1 MLVDEVEITVKGGD
15 GGAGIV
21 AWAKPPLR
29 GPSGGSGGR
38 GEDIYT
44 RAVNDLMLLR
54 QFVVKKTV
62 TAESGKRGQINQRT
76 GRDGEDMELVLPT
89 GSVIN
94 DIDTGESWELNH
106 AGEKIKLC
114 VGGNGGRGNYA
125 LRSAI
130 LTTPKVAK
138 PGGRGQERKI
148 RIVLKLV
155 ADFGLIGLP
164 NAGKSSLL
172 NELTAAKAPVAQ
184 YPFTTLSPNLGAL
197 NKKIIADIPGL
208 IEGASKGRGL
218 GIKFLKHI
226 EKIGHLLHCVAA
238 DSEDIIKNYKTV
250 RQELEEYSPE
260 LIKKPEIVL
269 LTKSDLADEKKLKL
283 QMAKLK
289 IKALPVSIYDWESI
303 EALKTKLIQTREK
316 GGNE

>member
-1 MLVDEVEITVKGGD
+1 MLVDEVEVSIKGGD

-29 GPSGGSGGR
+29 GPSGGSGCR
-38 GEDIYT
+38 GGDIYA

-54 QFVVKKTV
+54 QFVVKKTA
-62 TAESGKRGQINQRT
+62 TAESGKRGQINQKT
-76 GRDGEDMELVLPT
+76 GRDGKDIELVLPT
-89 GSVIN
+89 GSVIS

-114 VGGNGGRGNYA
+114 AGGNGGRGNYE

-138 PGGRGQERKI
+138 QGGRAQERRI

-172 NELTAAKAPVAQ
+172 NELTAAKAPVAP
-184 YPFTTLSPNLGAL
+184 YPFTNISPNLGAL

-208 IEGASKGRGL
+208 IEGASKGKGL

-226 EKIGHLLHCVAA
+226 EKVQLLLHCISVEST
-238 DSEDIIKNYKTV
+238 DVLQDFKTV
-250 RQELEEYSPE
+250 MDELTKYNLE
-260 LIKKPEIVL
+260 LGKKDFIIL
-269 LTKSDLADEKKLKL
+269 LTKTDLVDEKEV
-283 QMAKLK
+283 QTK
-289 IKALPVSIYDWESI
+289 IKQLKKISKHVYPISILDPKSIY
-303 EALKTKLIQTREK
+303 T
-316 GGNE
+316 